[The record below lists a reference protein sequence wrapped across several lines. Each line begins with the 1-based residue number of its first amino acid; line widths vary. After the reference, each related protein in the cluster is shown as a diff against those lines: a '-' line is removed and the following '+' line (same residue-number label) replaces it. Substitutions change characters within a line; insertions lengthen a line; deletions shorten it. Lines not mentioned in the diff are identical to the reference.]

1 MIEIIAKEVRSLPEY
16 MLVQRRRQA
25 FTDWISTSR
34 SQESIEILEWWEG
47 LAPAEPTLEDFYA
60 RLQSE

>member
-1 MIEIIAKEVRSLPEY
+1 
-16 MLVQRRRQA
+16 VQRRRQA

-34 SQESIEILEWWEG
+34 AQESIEILEWWEDF
-47 LAPAEPTLEDFYA
+47 APAEPTLQDFYA